1 VGKEIMSVY
10 NFAPC
15 PNINSAQTFA
25 YWENGF
31 SEEEI
36 QKIIDFGES
45 KNVQKATITGHDS
58 ESDFKK
64 FRESKVSWINYEE
77 SSTWIYDRLAFI
89 ARNLNGQFFNY
100 DLSGFVE
107 DFQYT
112 VYNGED
118 ESHYDWHIDM
128 MACKDGSSP
137 RKLSLIL
144 QLSDATEYE
153 GGELQLKDSSDH
165 TAVER
170 KKGHL
175 IAFPSYLLHRVT
187 PVTKGIRR
195 SLVVWISGPAFR

>member
-1 VGKEIMSVY
+1 
-10 NFAPC
+10 
-15 PNINSAQTFA
+15 
-25 YWENGF
+25 
-31 SEEEI
+31 
-36 QKIIDFGES
+36 
-45 KNVQKATITGHDS
+45 
-58 ESDFKK
+58 
-64 FRESKVSWINYEE
+64 
-77 SSTWIYDRLAFI
+77 
-89 ARNLNGQFFNY
+89 
-100 DLSGFVE
+100 
-107 DFQYT
+107 
-112 VYNGED
+112 
-118 ESHYDWHIDM
+118 M